1 MNIRSAKGYI
11 KFSFS
16 LFITFLT
23 CVIIAVGVALFHSQ
37 YFANKVLEYK
47 FSEISKEFNNSNS
60 LSLTAKNMLHKRDDI
75 SYLNIF
81 NEEGVL
87 QENFGIG
94 NEVGTKD
101 VLKLLNGKFIGVG
114 LKTDVVP
121 IIDSYA
127 LSWSLIIGI
136 ISAIVLIFIIS
147 IRDSKVTKPLKE
159 FEKAMESIAQGDYT
173 VRLGGSFLD
182 QDGKKDYVGN
192 STYMIFNKM
201 VRNLYV
207 KYRERNIYSAPSM
220 DVSLELKEN
229 NEVSYDF
236 GPGVSEDILFTDGN
250 SELKDEPED
259 TSAGC
264 VGQGFLSDEGDKDEE
279 SEVKIKLETSDIYP
293 EQDENGNNEV
303 MDQMDETEYDLDGQE
318 VPREA
323 ETSAEE
329 ALRRS
334 FFVSAVAKPHE
345 ASSDLSHMSVLVVE
359 IEGLGNLPY
368 EEYIQ
373 GFSKIIVSYG
383 GKMDYLS
390 QSGFVAVFNPS
401 DGNYPC
407 MRPTCAAVEILKKLA
422 DTAMRSKSENMKTL
436 TGKAGISTK
445 TLPGALKS
453 DVSDSL
459 VDLIE
464 DAKHICE
471 ITKIWKF
478 SISSELYEEVKDFVE
493 AKKYMVDGKAIY
505 SVKGVEHGVVY
516 PEGDI

>member
-37 YFANKVLEYK
+37 YFANRVLEYK
-47 FSEISKEFNNSNS
+47 SSEISKEFNNSNS
-60 LSLTAKNMLHKRDDI
+60 LSLTAENMLHKRDDI

-94 NEVGTKD
+94 NEVGTRE
-101 VLKLLNGKFIGVG
+101 VALKLLNGKFIGVG
-114 LKTDVVP
+114 LETDVVP
-121 IIDSYA
+121 LVDSYA

-173 VRLGGSFLD
+173 VRLGNSFLN
-182 QDGKKDYVGN
+182 QDGKDYIGN

-201 VRNLYV
+201 ARNLYV
-207 KYRERNIYSAPSM
+207 KYRERNISSVPSM
-220 DVSLELKEN
+220 DVPLELKEN
-229 NEVSYDF
+229 SEVSYDF
-236 GPGVSEDILFTDGN
+236 GNGVSEDILFTDGN
-250 SELKDEPED
+250 SELEDEQKD
-259 TSAGC
+259 TNARRM
-264 VGQGFLSDEGDKDEE
+264 GQGLLLDEGDKDEE
-279 SEVKIKLETSDIYP
+279 SEVKVKLETSNIYP
-293 EQDENGNNEV
+293 EQDENDNNEV
-303 MDQMDETEYDLDGQE
+303 MGHMDEAEYDLDGQE
-318 VPREA
+318 VQREA
-323 ETSAEE
+323 ETSSEE

-334 FFVSAVAKPHE
+334 FFVSAVANSHE
-345 ASSDLSHMSVLVVE
+345 TSSDSRHMSVLVVR
-359 IEGLGNLPY
+359 IEGFGNLPC

-373 GFSKIIVSYG
+373 IFSKIIVSYG
-383 GKMDYLS
+383 GKMDYSS

-401 DGNYPC
+401 DADYPC
-407 MRPTCAAVEILKKLA
+407 MRPMCAAVEILKKLA

-445 TLPGALKS
+445 VLSGTLKS
-453 DVSDSL
+453 DVSDSP

-471 ITKIWKF
+471 ITKIWKL
-478 SISSELYEEVKDFVE
+478 SVSSELYEEVKDFVE
-493 AKKYMVDGKAIY
+493 AKKYMVDGKAVY
-505 SVKGVEHGVVY
+505 SVKGIEHGVIY
-516 PEGDI
+516 PEGDV